1 MQKLT
6 EPNNSS
12 NLPLLATSSPLPLP
26 DLALDSALSVTG
38 LSQIEKIKEE
48 ISNHY
53 VAALIYRDLEKNL
66 QDRQTLVTEYN
77 GKIAPLRNKLYKL
90 VEDQEQVVSRIEE
103 LATQQQESFAEYQT
117 SCQQTEAAVADLD
130 RQISELQHRRA
141 EILEHQEVRL
151 KDQDALQM
159 QLQNE
164 IEVLQ
169 KENYEYQ
176 VKQQET
182 EQQAKAVPLPKK
194 KLQVLD
200 TRIHDLVHHLSV
212 IFASLIDNE
221 PTSTDPLHFDTPSEE
236 EAIPLPTVPQP
247 LTFHLLPYQSAGQET
262 PEFVI
267 PLAVEQVILALQ
279 TPPDINFNRYAA
291 EIYTTNGRRLWTGD
305 RLEPFDDLIPIGFHS
320 TFFMSEKYE
329 LRLRGRNTERAYTAI
344 AEYLF
349 RITKG

>member
-1 MQKLT
+1 MQKVVENHNADSSSLLS
-6 EPNNSS
+6 PNAASLSS
-12 NLPLLATSSPLPLP
+12 
-26 DLALDSALSVTG
+26 DLGLDAALSITG
-38 LSQIEKIKEE
+38 LEQIEKIKEE

-53 VAALIYRDLEKNL
+53 VASLIHRDLEKNL
-66 QDRQTLVTEYN
+66 QDRQALVTEYN
-77 GKIAPLRNKLYKL
+77 NKIAPLKNKLHKL
-90 VEDQEQVVSRIEE
+90 LEDQEQVILRIEE
-103 LATQQQESFAEYQT
+103 LAAQQQESFAEYQT
-117 SCQQTEAAVADLD
+117 SCQKTEAEVADID
-130 RQISELQHRRA
+130 RQISELQRRRA
-141 EILEHQEVRL
+141 EVLESQEVRL

-176 VKQQET
+176 IKQQEV
-182 EQQAKAVPLPKK
+182 EQQAKNISLPKK

-200 TRIHDLVHHLSV
+200 TRIHDLIHHLSV
-212 IFASLIDNE
+212 IFASLIDNV
-221 PTSTDPLHFDTPSEE
+221 PATTAPLNLLVEE
-236 EAIPLPTVPQP
+236 EAIPLPIPPQP
-247 LTFHLLPYQSAGQET
+247 LTFHLFPYLSAGQET

-279 TPPDINFNRYAA
+279 IPPEVNFNRYAA

-305 RLEPFDDLIPIGFHS
+305 KLEPFDDLIPINFHS